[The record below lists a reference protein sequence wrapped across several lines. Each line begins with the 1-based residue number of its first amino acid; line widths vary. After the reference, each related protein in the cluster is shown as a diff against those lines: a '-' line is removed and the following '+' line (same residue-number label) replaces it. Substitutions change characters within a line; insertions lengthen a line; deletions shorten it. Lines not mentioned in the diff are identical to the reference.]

1 MPDPLLIGGIALA
14 GASFFSSRSDARRQN
29 AYARRLQIQRNEQ
42 FYRNVEYQQ
51 KLMDFYTRRYQETAK
66 SANADADQQYATV
79 FEAIDQ
85 RRQQAAS
92 TIDRY
97 ARQTAA
103 KVGTFRTVNTE
114 TTGQSKRLLIDN
126 FARIEARASAI
137 THDNLSNFMKQ
148 SQRRLNA
155 IQAQAQNRVNA
166 AMPAPMQ
173 PIFPG
178 DQVQSVREPGGL
190 DLALS
195 MGNVFAQSYARTQS
209 MMGLDSSGN
218 IPSFGAVTSQM
229 FGGG

>member
-1 MPDPLLIGGIALA
+1 MAIPLILGGALA
-14 GASFFSSRSDARRQN
+14 VGGFISSRNQAKRQN
-29 AYARRLQIQRNEQ
+29 AYARQLQIQRNEQ
-42 FYRNVEYQQ
+42 FYRNVEHQQ
-51 KLMDFYTRRYQETAK
+51 KTMDFYTRRYQETAK
-66 SANADADQQYATV
+66 NANADADQQYATV

-173 PIFPG
+173 PIYPG
-178 DQVQSVREPGGL
+178 DQVQTVRQPGGM

-195 MGNVFAQSYARTQS
+195 LGNVFASTYAATAAGMPEGS
-209 MMGLDSSGN
+209 TSGDTL
-218 IPSFGAVTSQM
+218 GRM
-229 FGGG
+229 FTL

>member
-1 MPDPLLIGGIALA
+1 MAVPLILGGALA
-14 GASFFSSRSDARRQN
+14 VGSFISSSNEAKRQN

-51 KLMDFYTRRYQETAK
+51 KTMDFYTRRYQETAK

-79 FEAIDQ
+79 FEAIEQ
-85 RRQQAAS
+85 RKRQAAG

-97 ARQTAA
+97 ARQAA
-103 KVGTFRTVNTE
+103 QASGRFRTLNTE
-114 TTGQSKRLLIDN
+114 TAGQSKQLALQQ
-126 FARIEARASAI
+126 FALTEARAANVI
-137 THDNLSNFMKQ
+137 HENLKGFMSQ

-173 PIFPG
+173 PIYPG
-178 DQVQSVREPGGL
+178 DQVQTVRQPGGM

-195 MGNVFAQSYARTQS
+195 LGNVFASTYAATAAGMPEGS
-209 MMGLDSSGN
+209 TSGD
-218 IPSFGAVTSQM
+218 TLKRM
-229 FGGG
+229 FTL